1 MKISQTVEFG
11 QISHSYMS
19 TWKDDNEVELYAG
32 EDKVVFTMSE
42 EVMKQ
47 LHKKLG
53 DKLTELAA
61 SRIEEAHKLAD
72 DSLIQQEEQSE
83 NE

>member
-1 MKISQTVEFG
+1 MTTS
-11 QISHSYMS
+11 
-19 TWKDDNEVELYAG
+19 KDNNEVELYAG

-61 SRIEEAHKLAD
+61 ARLEDAQKLTLD
-72 DSLIQQEEQSE
+72 GETE

>member
-1 MKISQTVEFG
+1 MQISQTVDFG
-11 QISHSYMS
+11 QISHTYMS
-19 TWKDDNEVELYAG
+19 TWKDNNEVELYAG

-61 SRIEEAHKLAD
+61 SRVEEAHKLA
-72 DSLIQQEEQSE
+72 QQESSDDE
-83 NE
+83 

>member
-1 MKISQTVEFG
+1 MKISKKIEVG
-11 QISHSYMS
+11 QIDHTYMS
-19 TWKDDNEVELYAG
+19 TWKDDNEVELFKG
-32 EDKVVFTMSE
+32 DDCVVFTMSE

-61 SRIEEAHKLAD
+61 ARIEDAHKLA
-72 DSLIQQEEQSE
+72 QQESSDGE
-83 NE
+83 

>member
-1 MKISQTVEFG
+1 MEIHKKIVFG
-11 QISHSYMS
+11 RIDHTYLSS
-19 TWKDDNEVELYAG
+19 WKSDNEVELHKG
-32 EDKVVFTMSE
+32 NDVVMFTMTE

-61 SRIEEAHKLAD
+61 SRVEEAHKLA
-72 DSLIQQEEQSE
+72 QEESSE
-83 NE
+83 DE

>member
-11 QISHSYMS
+11 QVDSTYLS
-19 TWKDDNEVELYAG
+19 TWKSDNEVELRNG

-53 DKLTELAA
+53 DKLTGIAAERLEAARELA
-61 SRIEEAHKLAD
+61 
-72 DSLIQQEEQSE
+72 QESSE
-83 NE
+83 DE

>member
-11 QISHSYMS
+11 QISHTYMS

-42 EVMKQ
+42 ETMKQ

-61 SRIEEAHKLAD
+61 SRIEEAHKIA
-72 DSLIQQEEQSE
+72 QEESSE
-83 NE
+83 DE

>member
-11 QISHSYMS
+11 QISHTYMS
-19 TWKDDNEVELYAG
+19 TWKDNNEVELYAG

-61 SRIEEAHKLAD
+61 SRIEEAHKIA
-72 DSLIQQEEQSE
+72 QEESSE
-83 NE
+83 DE

>member
-1 MKISQTVEFG
+1 MKISKKIEVG
-11 QISHSYMS
+11 QIDNTYMS
-19 TWKDDNEVELYAG
+19 TWKDDNEVELFKG
-32 EDKVVFTMSE
+32 DDCVVFTMSE

-61 SRIEEAHKLAD
+61 SRIEETKNAMEELESSD
-72 DSLIQQEEQSE
+72 DE
-83 NE
+83 